1 MLPRSVL
8 TFLCGAF
15 CAVGLFGQ
23 KYNGPQ
29 PEKADLPYLVHADH
43 LVPTEAGEAKEENRK
58 GEQLAIIEGATSPA
72 ATPLASPIFLI
83 RADKLNADLLEI
95 YKLETKNGHREV
107 LLSRKKKQ
115 VAKPITATVT
125 RVGDDLYKLEVDQEL
140 PNGEYSISPRGSE
153 QVFCFRVY

>member
-1 MLPRSVL
+1 
-8 TFLCGAF
+8 
-15 CAVGLFGQ
+15 
-23 KYNGPQ
+23 
-29 PEKADLPYLVHADH
+29 
-43 LVPTEAGEAKEENRK
+43 
-58 GEQLAIIEGATSPA
+58 
-72 ATPLASPIFLI
+72 
-83 RADKLNADLLEI
+83 
-95 YKLETKNGHREV
+95 V